1 MDVNRAIRTMRAVR
15 QFTETKVH
23 DESIKHIL
31 EAGRWAGS
39 SKNTQPW
46 RFIVV
51 KSRETLTRLAQCGNY
66 ASHLRE
72 AAFAIVV
79 VTEPHAEFDGGRAIQ
94 NMMLAAWGHG
104 VASCI
109 ATMHREV
116 DAKKVLGI
124 PANLKLQQVV
134 SFGYP
139 RPSVIPTI
147 EGKALKEVLASVG
160 RRPLADLVHH
170 EKW

>member
-1 MDVNRAIRTMRAVR
+1 MDVRNAIRTMRAVR
-15 QFTETKVH
+15 QFTDEKVDDET
-23 DESIKHIL
+23 IKRIL
-31 EAGRWAGS
+31 NAGRWAGS

-51 KSRETLTRLAQCGNY
+51 KSRETLLRLAQCGNY

-72 AAFAIVV
+72 AAFVIVV
-79 VTEPHAEFDGGRAIQ
+79 VTEPHAEFDSGRAIQ

-104 VASCI
+104 VGSCI
-109 ATMHREV
+109 ATMHRET

-124 PANLKLQQVV
+124 PVDLKLQQVV
-134 SFGYP
+134 SFGRP
-139 RPSVIPTI
+139 RPGVIPTI
-147 EGKALKEVLASVG
+147 EGKSLKEVLPSLG
-160 RRPLADLVHH
+160 RRPLTDLVHY